1 LENPWKFFTTLQ
13 HRRHHTAGVK
23 AGQRPSGRTIILEL
37 VREMEERLYP
47 LLYRVLPPRA
57 YHVYLHPDDYREI
70 ETIAPVIAADAQRA
84 LTDRVDALNRRPRWH
99 GLLLGKQPPIE
110 PPAAGWE
117 IAIHPDAN
125 SELERGQIGI
135 VSRLSVAATPKFE
148 GGTPTTRIAR
158 TVVTGPL
165 RRTTTREETTAAPI
179 SHAVRAPVSTPPVA
193 VAARLREDA
202 SAGQAAASAV
212 TNATSI
218 TLGAEA
224 LAKAAEPRVD
234 LSAEGLAKVDA
245 AGGVAQL
252 AYVDEHGP
260 HIFVMR
266 KDVVSIGRGGSA
278 HWVDVQVTTG
288 PRVSREHCR
297 IRRADDG
304 RFFLQD
310 LSTWGTSVNGQRVK
324 PFVHTSPAGQ
334 LEETGQ
340 EHELPREA
348 RIQLADALLIEFQT
362 LEP

>member
-13 HRRHHTAGVK
+13 HRAHHTAGVK
-23 AGQRPSGRTIILEL
+23 AGKRPSGRTIILEL

-47 LLYRVLPPRA
+47 LVYRVLPPRA

-70 ETIAPVIAADAQRA
+70 ETIAQVIAADAQRA
-84 LTDRVDALNRRPRWH
+84 LTERVDALNRRPRWQ

-110 PPAAGWE
+110 PPAGGWE
-117 IAIHPDAN
+117 ISVHPDAN
-125 SELERGQIGI
+125 SEIERGQIGI
-135 VSRLSVAATPKFE
+135 VSRLSVAATPTFQ

-158 TVVTGPL
+158 TVVTGTL
-165 RRTTTREETTAAPI
+165 RRTTTREEP
-179 SHAVRAPVSTPPVA
+179 AVPQVPPMPQTVPSSIATPLITAPVAPS
-193 VAARLREDA
+193 
-202 SAGQAAASAV
+202 AASV
-212 TNATSI
+212 TS
-218 TLGAEA
+218 L
-224 LAKAAEPRVD
+224 AEPR
-234 LSAEGLAKVDA
+234 AEA
-245 AGGVAQL
+245 ARGVAQL
-252 AYVDEHGP
+252 AYVDEQGP

-278 HWVDVQVTTG
+278 HWVDVQVSTG

-304 RFFLQD
+304 RFFVQD
-310 LSTWGTSVNGQRVK
+310 LSTWGTSVNGQRVT
-324 PFVHTSPAGQ
+324 PYVQTTPAGQ

-362 LEP
+362 IGA

>member
-1 LENPWKFFTTLQ
+1 M
-13 HRRHHTAGVK
+13 K

-47 LLYRVLPPRA
+47 LFYRVLPPRA
-57 YHVYLHPDDYREI
+57 YHVYLHADDYREI
-70 ETIAPVIAADAQRA
+70 ETVAPVIAADAQRA
-84 LTDRVDALNRRPRWH
+84 LTERVNTLNRRPRWQ

-110 PPAAGWE
+110 PPSAGWD
-117 IAIHPDAN
+117 ISIHPDAN

-135 VSRLSVAATPKFE
+135 VSRLSVTATPTFE

-158 TVVTGPL
+158 TVVTGTL
-165 RRTTTREETTAAPI
+165 RRTTTREEAVAPPVPQ
-179 SHAVRAPVSTPPVA
+179 AVPSSVSTPLIA

-202 SAGQAAASAV
+202 SAGQAAPSAVASA
-212 TNATSI
+212 TSVA
-218 TLGAEA
+218 LGAEA
-224 LAKAAEPRVD
+224 LAKAAEPRVEV
-234 LSAEGLAKVDA
+234 AR
-245 AGGVAQL
+245 GVAQL
-252 AYVDEHGP
+252 AYVDEQGP

-266 KDVVSIGRGGSA
+266 KDAVSIGRGGSA

-324 PFVHTSPAGQ
+324 PYLLTSPAGQ
-334 LEETGQ
+334 LEQTGQ
-340 EHELPREA
+340 EHELPRDA

-362 LEP
+362 LDPQ

>member
-1 LENPWKFFTTLQ
+1 M
-13 HRRHHTAGVK
+13 K

-57 YHVYLHPDDYREI
+57 YHVYLHPDDFREI

-84 LTDRVDALNRRPRWH
+84 LTERVDTLNRRPRWQ

-110 PPAAGWE
+110 PPSAGWE
-117 IAIHPDAN
+117 ISIHPDAN

-135 VSRLSVAATPKFE
+135 VSRLAVAARPTFE

-158 TVVTGPL
+158 TVVTGTL
-165 RRTTTREETTAAPI
+165 RRTTTREEAAPPLPQAASSSVSTPLIAGTAAP
-179 SHAVRAPVSTPPVA
+179 
-193 VAARLREDA
+193 
-202 SAGQAAASAV
+202 SAV
-212 TNATSI
+212 VSATSI
-218 TLGAEA
+218 
-224 LAKAAEPRVD
+224 AEPRVD
-234 LSAEGLAKVDA
+234 PSAVALAKVEA
-245 AGGVAQL
+245 ARGVAQL
-252 AYVDEHGP
+252 AYVDEQGP

-266 KDVVSIGRGGSA
+266 KDLVSIGRGGSA

-348 RIQLADALLIEFQT
+348 RVQLADALLIEFQT
-362 LEP
+362 LEPQ

>member
-1 LENPWKFFTTLQ
+1 
-13 HRRHHTAGVK
+13 
-23 AGQRPSGRTIILEL
+23 
-37 VREMEERLYP
+37 MEERLYP

-84 LTDRVDALNRRPRWH
+84 LTEKVDTLNRRPRWQ
-99 GLLLGKQPPIE
+99 GLILGKQPPIE

-117 IAIHPDAN
+117 ISIHPDAN

-158 TVVTGPL
+158 TVVTGTL
-165 RRTTTREETTAAPI
+165 RRTTTREETAAPPAVP
-179 SHAVRAPVSTPPVA
+179 HAASSSVSTPLVA
-193 VAARLREDA
+193 VATRRREDA
-202 SAGQAAASAV
+202 SAGQAAPAAAA
-212 TNATSI
+212 NATSI
-218 TLGAEA
+218 E
-224 LAKAAEPRVD
+224 EPRVD
-234 LSAEGLAKVDA
+234 PSAVAVAKVEA
-245 AGGVAQL
+245 TRGVAQL
-252 AYVDEHGP
+252 AYVDEQGP

-266 KDVVSIGRGGSA
+266 KDIVSIGRGGSA

-324 PFVHTSPAGQ
+324 PYVHTSPAGQ

-340 EHELPREA
+340 EHELPRHA

-362 LEP
+362 LDQQ

>member
-1 LENPWKFFTTLQ
+1 
-13 HRRHHTAGVK
+13 
-23 AGQRPSGRTIILEL
+23 
-37 VREMEERLYP
+37 MEERLYP

-70 ETIAPVIAADAQRA
+70 ETIAQVIAADAQRA
-84 LTDRVDALNRRPRWH
+84 LTERIDTLNRRPRWQ

-110 PPAAGWE
+110 LPSAGWE
-117 IAIHPDAN
+117 ISIHPDAN

-135 VSRLSVAATPKFE
+135 VSRLSVAATPTFT

-158 TVVTGPL
+158 TVVTGTL
-165 RRTTTREETTAAPI
+165 RRTTTREEAVAPPVPQ
-179 SHAVRAPVSTPPVA
+179 AVPSSVSTPLLA

-202 SAGQAAASAV
+202 SAGQAAPTAAA
-212 TNATSI
+212 NATGI
-218 TLGAEA
+218 ALGADLSADPSAEA
-224 LAKAAEPRVD
+224 LAKVEAAR
-234 LSAEGLAKVDA
+234 GI
-245 AGGVAQL
+245 AQL
-252 AYVDEHGP
+252 AYVDEQGP

-324 PFVHTSPAGQ
+324 PYVHTSPTGQ

-340 EHELPREA
+340 EHELPHNA
-348 RIQLADALLIEFQT
+348 RVQLADALLLEFQT
-362 LEP
+362 LDPQR

>member
-13 HRRHHTAGVK
+13 HRAHHTAGVK

-70 ETIAPVIAADAQRA
+70 ETIARVLAADAERA
-84 LTDRVDALNRRPRWH
+84 LTERVATLNRRPRWH
-99 GLLLGKQPPIE
+99 GLLLGRQPPIE
-110 PPAAGWE
+110 PPSAGWD

-125 SELERGQIGI
+125 NELERGQIGI
-135 VSRLSVAATPKFE
+135 VSRLSVARTPTFE

-158 TVVTGPL
+158 TVVTGTL
-165 RRTTTREETTAAPI
+165 RRTTTREEGAASPAPQPAP
-179 SHAVRAPVSTPPVA
+179 SPVSTPVLGVAAAPVA
-193 VAARLREDA
+193 LA
-202 SAGQAAASAV
+202 SATSSA
-212 TNATSI
+212 
-218 TLGAEA
+218 LGADA
-224 LAKAAEPRVD
+224 LAKATEPSV
-234 LSAEGLAKVDA
+234 EA
-245 AGGVAQL
+245 ARGVAQL
-252 AYVDEHGP
+252 AYVDEQGP

-324 PFVHTSPAGQ
+324 PFVHTSPAGL

-340 EHELPREA
+340 EHELPRDA
-348 RIQLADALLIEFQT
+348 RLQLADALLIEFQT
-362 LEP
+362 LDPQ

>member
-1 LENPWKFFTTLQ
+1 
-13 HRRHHTAGVK
+13 
-23 AGQRPSGRTIILEL
+23 
-37 VREMEERLYP
+37 MEERLYP

-70 ETIAPVIAADAQRA
+70 ETIAQVIAADAQRA
-84 LTDRVDALNRRPRWH
+84 LTERIDALNRRPRWQ

-110 PPAAGWE
+110 PPSAGWE
-117 IAIHPDAN
+117 ISIHPDAN
-125 SELERGQIGI
+125 NELERGQIGI
-135 VSRLSVAATPKFE
+135 VSRLSVAATPTFT

-158 TVVTGPL
+158 TVVTGTL
-165 RRTTTREETTAAPI
+165 RRTTTREEAGAPPVPQ
-179 SHAVRAPVSTPPVA
+179 AVPASVSTPLLA
-193 VAARLREDA
+193 VAARLREVTDL
-202 SAGQAAASAV
+202 SADPS
-212 TNATSI
+212 
-218 TLGAEA
+218 AEA
-224 LAKAAEPRVD
+224 LAKAEGLAKAAEPRVD
-234 LSAEGLAKVDA
+234 PSAVALAKVEA
-245 AGGVAQL
+245 ARGIAQL
-252 AYVDEHGP
+252 AYVDEQGP

-278 HWVDVQVTTG
+278 HWVDVQVATG

-324 PFVHTSPAGQ
+324 PYVHTSAAGQ

-340 EHELPREA
+340 EHELPRDA

-362 LEP
+362 LDP

>member
-1 LENPWKFFTTLQ
+1 
-13 HRRHHTAGVK
+13 
-23 AGQRPSGRTIILEL
+23 
-37 VREMEERLYP
+37 MEERLYP
-47 LLYRVLPPRA
+47 LVYRVLPPRA

-70 ETIAPVIAADAQRA
+70 ETIAQVIAADAQRA
-84 LTDRVDALNRRPRWH
+84 LTERIDTLNRRPRWQ

-117 IAIHPDAN
+117 ISIHPDAN

-135 VSRLSVAATPKFE
+135 VSRLSVAATPTFQ

-158 TVVTGPL
+158 TVVTGTL
-165 RRTTTREETTAAPI
+165 RRTTTREEAVSAGPATA
-179 SHAVRAPVSTPPVA
+179 STFAQGASADKKA
-193 VAARLREDA
+193 VALQPSMIQMA
-202 SAGQAAASAV
+202 SVAEPLAI
-212 TNATSI
+212 TKATSM
-218 TLGAEA
+218 TEA
-224 LAKAAEPRVD
+224 RVE
-234 LSAEGLAKVDA
+234 SAP
-245 AGGVAQL
+245 GVAHL
-252 AYVDEHGP
+252 AYVDEQGP
-260 HIFVMR
+260 HVFVMR

-297 IRRADDG
+297 IRRAGDG

-324 PFVHTSPAGQ
+324 PYVQTSPAGQ

-340 EHELPREA
+340 EHELPRDA

-362 LEP
+362 LDPQ

>member
-13 HRRHHTAGVK
+13 HSRHHTAGVK

-37 VREMEERLYP
+37 VREMEERFYP

-70 ETIAPVIAADAQRA
+70 ETIAQAIAADAQRA
-84 LTDRVDALNRRPRWH
+84 LTERVDTLNRRPRWQ

-110 PPAAGWE
+110 PPSAGWE
-117 IAIHPDAN
+117 ISIHPDAN

-135 VSRLSVAATPKFE
+135 VSRLSVAATPTFE

-158 TVVTGPL
+158 TVVTGTL
-165 RRTTTREETTAAPI
+165 RRTTTREEAATP
-179 SHAVRAPVSTPPVA
+179 SVPQAVPSSVSTPLVA
-193 VAARLREDA
+193 VAAA
-202 SAGQAAASAV
+202 PSAV
-212 TNATSI
+212 VNATSI
-218 TLGAEA
+218 
-224 LAKAAEPRVD
+224 AEPRV
-234 LSAEGLAKVDA
+234 EA
-245 AGGVAQL
+245 ARGIAHL
-252 AYVDEHGP
+252 AYVDEQGP

-297 IRRADDG
+297 IRRADNG

-324 PFVHTSPAGQ
+324 PYVHTSAAGQ

-340 EHELPREA
+340 EHELPRDA

-362 LEP
+362 LDPQ

>member
-1 LENPWKFFTTLQ
+1 
-13 HRRHHTAGVK
+13 
-23 AGQRPSGRTIILEL
+23 
-37 VREMEERLYP
+37 MEERLYP

-70 ETIAPVIAADAQRA
+70 ETIAQVIAADAQRA
-84 LTDRVDALNRRPRWH
+84 LTERVGTLNRRPRWQ
-99 GLLLGKQPPIE
+99 GLLLGTQPPIE
-110 PPAAGWE
+110 PPSAGWE
-117 IAIHPDAN
+117 ISIHPDAN

-135 VSRLSVAATPKFE
+135 VSRLSVARTPTFE

-158 TVVTGPL
+158 TVVTGTL
-165 RRTTTREETTAAPI
+165 RRTTTREEAAAPPV
-179 SHAVRAPVSTPPVA
+179 SQAVPSSVSTPLVA

-202 SAGQAAASAV
+202 SAGQAAPSAV
-212 TNATSI
+212 TNATS
-218 TLGAEA
+218 TALGADPSAEV
-224 LAKAAEPRVD
+224 LAKAAEPRV
-234 LSAEGLAKVDA
+234 EA
-245 AGGVAQL
+245 ARGIAQL
-252 AYVDEHGP
+252 AYVDEQGP

-334 LEETGQ
+334 LEETGR
-340 EHELPREA
+340 EHELPRDA

-362 LEP
+362 LDSLES

>member
-1 LENPWKFFTTLQ
+1 
-13 HRRHHTAGVK
+13 
-23 AGQRPSGRTIILEL
+23 
-37 VREMEERLYP
+37 MEERLYP

-70 ETIAPVIAADAQRA
+70 ETIAQVIAADAQRA
-84 LTDRVDALNRRPRWH
+84 LTERVDTLNRRPRWQ

-110 PPAAGWE
+110 PPSAGWE
-117 IAIHPDAN
+117 ISIHPDAN

-135 VSRLSVAATPKFE
+135 VSRLSVARDADIRGRNADDAYRAHGRDRHAATHDD
-148 GGTPTTRIAR
+148 AR
-158 TVVTGPL
+158 RS
-165 RRTTTREETTAAPI
+165 RRAARAASGRRHPCRRRCSRVAAAPTAAWP
-179 SHAVRAPVSTPPVA
+179 TPPA
-193 VAARLREDA
+193 LPWAPTRRDRSLANACEAAR
-202 SAGQAAASAV
+202 
-212 TNATSI
+212 
-218 TLGAEA
+218 
-224 LAKAAEPRVD
+224 
-234 LSAEGLAKVDA
+234 
-245 AGGVAQL
+245 GVAQL
-252 AYVDEHGP
+252 AYVDEQGP
-260 HIFVMR
+260 HVFVMR

-324 PFVHTSPAGQ
+324 PYVHTSPAGQ

-340 EHELPREA
+340 EHELPRDA

-362 LEP
+362 LDPQ

>member
-1 LENPWKFFTTLQ
+1 
-13 HRRHHTAGVK
+13 
-23 AGQRPSGRTIILEL
+23 
-37 VREMEERLYP
+37 MEERLYP

-57 YHVYLHPDDYREI
+57 YHIYLHPDDYREI
-70 ETIAPVIAADAQRA
+70 ETIAPVIAADAERA
-84 LTDRVDALNRRPRWH
+84 LTERVQTLNRRPRWH

-110 PPAAGWE
+110 PPSAGWE

-125 SELERGQIGI
+125 SELERGQLGI
-135 VSRLSVAATPKFE
+135 VSRLAVARTPTFE

-158 TVVTGPL
+158 TVVTGTL
-165 RRTTTREETTAAPI
+165 RRTTTREEGAAPP
-179 SHAVRAPVSTPPVA
+179 APQPAPSSISTPVLA

-202 SAGQAAASAV
+202 SAGRAAPVAV
-212 TNATSI
+212 ANATSSA
-218 TLGAEA
+218 LGADLSAEALAKVEA
-224 LAKAAEPRVD
+224 LAKAAEPH
-234 LSAEGLAKVDA
+234 VDA
-245 AGGVAQL
+245 ARGVAQL
-252 AYVDEHGP
+252 AYVDEQGP

-266 KDVVSIGRGGSA
+266 KDMVSIGRGGSA

-324 PFVHTSPAGQ
+324 PFVHTSPAGL

-340 EHELPREA
+340 EHELPRDA
-348 RIQLADALLIEFQT
+348 RLQLADALLIEFQT
-362 LEP
+362 LDPR